1 MCATGTSDL
10 YSGGSSSAGT
20 ALVESGNCNVSFI
33 LNRGIVT
40 EVTPWSQDGV
50 QCIQLHQSCCQP
62 GRCPADGLAG
72 VGAFGVWERD
82 HGEQCDVCVCVVSVS
97 SRDNNE

>member
-1 MCATGTSDL
+1 LTPFNLPNPILNLELEDGVEGIGKSDL

-20 ALVESGNCNVSFI
+20 ALVESGNCKVSFI

-40 EVTPWSQDGV
+40 EVTPWSRDA
-50 QCIQLHQSCCQP
+50 L
-62 GRCPADGLAG
+62 RTGLQAYARSG
-72 VGAFGVWERD
+72 SGNETMVN
-82 HGEQCDVCVCVVSVS
+82 CVVVSVS